1 MGYDDILP
9 KIGGFGRHQWKLY
22 FLFAFPVFINVF
34 FKIGNVLIVAAPPYR
49 FALNSLFLIDL
60 QLCFFLGVDYRL
72 SLQMLHM
79 N

>member
-1 MGYDDILP
+1 MLPIAGTSCKKVLKSNSQPNNMSYDDILP

-49 FALNSLFLIDL
+49 FALNSFI
-60 QLCFFLGVDYRL
+60 
-72 SLQMLHM
+72 SH
-79 N
+79 